1 MTREIYSFADVG
13 VLQRSKSFHKVVHN
27 ISLGLTLTQTSG
39 DNSKGSVACPLLHQ
53 LLLIQC
59 GASLHGGERRAA
71 RLKPRRDPAQRLAL
85 PALLLVFPHAEVG
98 LTADGVRRD
107 HCTALRLYGEDVGLE
122 CEGVDELGVWE
133 AGSDQ
138 SEDELG
144 GYANGLPVGAAGEM
158 MSGDLHTH
166 LRSLGGDGC
175 LVEVL
180 PGKMIY
186 RQENEGDEL

>member
-133 AGSDQ
+133 WGAIGQMCLAVCKWAPGWS
-138 SEDELG
+138 G
-144 GYANGLPVGAAGEM
+144 GRDDVGRLTYAFTLSGRGW
-158 MSGDLHTH
+158 MSGGSSTWKDDISA
-166 LRSLGGDGC
+166 RERG
-175 LVEVL
+175 
-180 PGKMIY
+180 
-186 RQENEGDEL
+186 